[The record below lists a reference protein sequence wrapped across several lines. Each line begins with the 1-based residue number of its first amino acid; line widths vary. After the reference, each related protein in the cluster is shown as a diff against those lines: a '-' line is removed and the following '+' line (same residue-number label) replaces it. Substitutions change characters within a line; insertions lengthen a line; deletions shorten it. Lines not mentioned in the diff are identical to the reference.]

1 MLIVGAKGFA
11 KEVLEICH
19 QNKELENLVFYD
31 DVNDNIGD
39 KLYDQFPILKSL
51 EEAQGYFS
59 SIDNRFTLGIGN
71 PLLRRILHDKFVQIG
86 GVLSSTI
93 SKNSKIGSY
102 NNRIENG
109 CNILAGS
116 IISNNVSIEKGC
128 IIYFNT
134 VITHDCT
141 IGDFVEISPSV
152 NILGR
157 VTIKSYTQI
166 GAGSIILPDITI
178 GKNVITG
185 AGSVVTKDIPDNSL
199 AVGVPAKVVKQLEP
213 LKT

>member
-19 QNKELENLVFYD
+19 QNNDLDNLVFYD
-31 DVNDNIGD
+31 DVNDDIGD
-39 KLYDQFPILKSL
+39 KLYDKFPILKSI
-51 EEAQGYFS
+51 EQAQNYFS

-71 PLLRRILHDKFVQIG
+71 PLLRRKLHDKFVQIG
-86 GVLSSTI
+86 GVLKSTI
-93 SKNSKIGSY
+93 SENTKIGNY
-102 NNRIENG
+102 DNRIENG

-116 IISNNVSIEKGC
+116 IISNNVSIGKGC

-157 VTIKSYTQI
+157 ATIKSYTQI
-166 GAGSIILPDITI
+166 GASSTILPDITI
-178 GKNVITG
+178 GKNVIIG
-185 AGSVVTKDIPDNSL
+185 AGSVVTNDIPDNSL
-199 AVGVPAKVVKQLEP
+199 AIGVPAKVVKQLDP
-213 LKT
+213 IQI